1 MRRGKAE
8 SVGDVLRK
16 FLRQEGIETP
26 LNQFRAIQ
34 MWNELLGPG
43 IAPYTGKVYIKNQS
57 LYVEIKSPALKG
69 NLMMER
75 ERLIQRLNEA
85 VGAQVINRIIFC

>member
-26 LNQFRAIQ
+26 LNQFRVIQ
-34 MWNELLGPG
+34 KWNELLGPG
-43 IAPYTGKVYIKNQS
+43 IAPYT
-57 LYVEIKSPALKG
+57 
-69 NLMMER
+69 
-75 ERLIQRLNEA
+75 
-85 VGAQVINRIIFC
+85 